1 MYISQFFAS
10 NYRSLKEV
18 TVRFANGK
26 NVIVGK
32 NNCGKSNIIKG
43 IEILVG
49 EKFPTFQPIGD
60 NDFYTYES
68 IDEDTGEVTEVPA
81 ENLFLELTLEGRDL
95 DKDLILSIKKQSAF
109 SHIRKPTD
117 LYQKDKDKGAV
128 IVNYD
133 LFQSLDDLENRQEVD
148 ILESYPSGR
157 VKKTQ
162 WMPAEQLYTFIQTAK
177 RLKVFF
183 CKSRI
188 EEEKMGFGL
197 IVQCAEGHYW
207 VSHFLSKKLRDSLL
221 TTTVISAT
229 RSHKTELRLVHYTW
243 FGKLVAGIWNKN
255 KSQIE
260 KASGKSYEELIRQS
274 AEEIK
279 SRVDI
284 VFASNIQLVKT
295 LLEGAIAH
303 KAISFKFLDNAK
315 DELYKNVQ
323 LFVNDGI
330 DRPINEKGTGI
341 QSAVIIALFSLY
353 CNDYHNNSSLL
364 IAEEPELF
372 LHPQARRVISAEL
385 NKFLNGSETQERQ
398 LIISTH
404 STEYL
409 KHVDL
414 YNITRVFKDST
425 GNFTI
430 AKQLD
435 RDTSGLITLE
445 LKRFIWSNSSEIFF
459 ADKVVLVEGGEVF
472 LIPAIVDKVSGI
484 RQKLDYEN
492 ISVARVNGKGSFLI
506 YAKMLDCF
514 QIDYFIVGDLDC
526 FKDEVRKLADHL
538 KLSTVVDDIGR
549 IKTAIG
555 QMEIDYQRIDDRIKN
570 VEKNFDAQTLKHLFE
585 QFLNGSIDSSSN
597 ELRDI
602 LSYMQTRYTKGD
614 REKVIIDTMG
624 DENFSKLQQT
634 LRNNKIFIWS
644 KGELEDYYQPEVRR
658 LTGSKDIKAL
668 RLSYILNEDEH
679 TIENYMT
686 HIEEISEL
694 VSYILKKSTT

>member
-10 NYRSLKEV
+10 NYRSLKQV
-18 TVRFANGK
+18 VVRFANGK

-60 NDFYTYES
+60 NDFYTYEDV
-68 IDEDTGEVTEVPA
+68 IEDTGEVVEVPS
-81 ENLFLELTLEGRDL
+81 EHLFLEVTLEGRDI
-95 DKDLILSIKKQSAF
+95 DQDMVMSIKKQTAF
-109 SHIRKPTD
+109 SRVKSARD
-117 LYQKDKDKGAV
+117 LYFKDDKTGDI

-133 LFQSLDDLENRQEVD
+133 LFESLDELENRSEIE
-148 ILESYPSGR
+148 ILETYQSGKT
-157 VKKTQ
+157 KKTQ
-162 WMPAEQLYTFIQTAK
+162 WFPAANLIPFLITA
-177 RLKVFF
+177 RNLKVFF
-183 CKSRI
+183 CKSRTD
-188 EEEKMGFGL
+188 EEKTGFGV
-197 IVQCAEGHYW
+197 IVRCSEGHYW
-207 VSHFLSKKLRDSLL
+207 ISHFLSKKLRDSLL

-255 KSQIE
+255 KTLLE
-260 KASGKSYEELIRQS
+260 EASGKTYEELIRLS

-279 SRVDI
+279 GRVDT
-284 VFASNIQLVKT
+284 VFASNINMVKM

-330 DRPINEKGTGI
+330 DRPIQEKGTGI

-385 NKFLNGSETQERQ
+385 NKFLSGSKKQERQ

-414 YNITRVFKDST
+414 FNITRVYKDST

-435 RDTSGLITLE
+435 HDTSTLVTLE
-445 LKRFIWSNSSEIFF
+445 LKRFLWSNNSEIFF
-459 ADKVVLVEGGEVF
+459 ADKVILVEGGEVF
-472 LIPAIVDKVSGI
+472 LIPAIVDKISEVT
-484 RQKLDYEN
+484 QKLDYEN

-506 YAKMLDCF
+506 YARMLDCF
-514 QIDYFIVGDLDC
+514 EIDYLIVGDLDC
-526 FKDEVRKLADHL
+526 YKDEVRKLAEYF
-538 KLSTVVDDIGR
+538 KLNDISEQ
-549 IKTAIG
+549 IMKVKSAIA
-555 QMEIDYQRIDDRIKN
+555 QMEIDYSRIDERIKH
-570 VEKNFDAQTLKHLFE
+570 VEKNFDAQVIQGLFQQIIDGTMDANNAELKE
-585 QFLNGSIDSSSN
+585 IVN
-597 ELRDI
+597 
-602 LSYMQTRYTKGD
+602 YMQSRYTKGD
-614 REKVIIDTMG
+614 REKVIIDTMTPEG
-624 DENFSKLQQT
+624 FTAMQKRLREN
-634 LRNNKIFIWS
+634 RIFIWS
-644 KGELEDYYQPEVRR
+644 KGELENYYQPDTKQ
-658 LTGSKDIKAL
+658 LSGSKDIKAL
-668 RLSYILNEDEH
+668 RLSYTLQEPTEKL
-679 TIENYMT
+679 ET
-686 HIEEISEL
+686 HMVYIEEIKEL
-694 VSYILKKSTT
+694 TEYILKK

>member
-10 NYRSLKEV
+10 NYRSLREV
-18 TVRFANGK
+18 SVRFAKGK

-32 NNCGKSNIIKG
+32 NNCGKSNIIRG
-43 IEILVG
+43 IEILLG
-49 EKFPTFQPIGD
+49 EKFPTFQPISD
-60 NDFYTYES
+60 NDFYTFES
-68 IDEDTGEVTEVPA
+68 VDEDTGEVIEVAA
-81 ENLFLELTLEGRDL
+81 EHLFLEVTLEGRDL
-95 DKDLILSIKKQSAF
+95 DQQMILSIKKQSAF
-109 SHIRKPTD
+109 SRVKNVTDFYRKD
-117 LYQKDKDKGAV
+117 SESGEV

-133 LFQSLDDLENRQEVD
+133 LFQSLDDLENREEIDV
-148 ILESYPSGR
+148 LETYSSGR
-157 VKKTQ
+157 VKKTN
-162 WMPAEQLYTFIQTAK
+162 WMPAAQVYDFIHSAK

-183 CKSRI
+183 CKSRLD
-188 EEEKMGFGL
+188 EEKAGFGL
-197 IVQCAEGHYW
+197 IVQCAEGHFW
-207 VSHFLSKKLRDSLL
+207 ISHFLSKKLRDSLL

-255 KSQIE
+255 KTQIE
-260 KASGKSYEELIRQS
+260 EETGKSYEELIKRS

-284 VFASNIQLVKT
+284 VFASNIQIVKT

-330 DRPINEKGTGI
+330 DRPIHEKGTGI

-364 IAEEPELF
+364 VAEEPELF

-385 NKFLNGSETQERQ
+385 NKFLTGSATQERQ

-414 YNITRVFKDST
+414 FNITRVFKDPA

-435 RDTSGLITLE
+435 RDTSGLVTME
-445 LKRFIWSNSSEIFF
+445 LKRFLWSNNSEIFF
-459 ADKVVLVEGGEVF
+459 ADKVILVEGGEVF
-472 LIPAIVDKVSGI
+472 LMPAIVDKVTGV

-506 YAKMLDCF
+506 YARMLDCF
-514 QIDYFIVGDLDC
+514 QIDYLIVGDLDC

-538 KLSTVVDDIGR
+538 KLTSVVDDIAR

-555 QMEIDYQRIDDRIKN
+555 QMEVDYQRIDDRIKN
-570 VEKNFDAQTLKHLFE
+570 VEKNFDAQVLKSIFE
-585 QFLNGSIDSSSN
+585 QILDGTADLTGN

-602 LSYMQTRYTKGD
+602 VSYMQTRYTKGD
-614 REKVIIDTMG
+614 REKVIIDLIG
-624 DENFSKLQQT
+624 EANFAQLQKT
-634 LRNNKIFIWS
+634 LRDNKIFIWS
-644 KGELEDYYQPEVRR
+644 KGELEHYYQPEVKR

-668 RLSYILNEDEH
+668 QLSYTLNEDEQTLEH
-679 TIENYMT
+679 HMT
-686 HIEEISEL
+686 NIEEIKEL
-694 VSYILKKSTT
+694 VGYILKK

>member
-60 NDFYTYES
+60 NDFYTYETV
-68 IDEDTGEVTEVPA
+68 DEDTGEVIEVPA
-81 ENLFLELTLEGRDL
+81 ENLFLEVTLEGRDL
-95 DKDLILSIKKQSAF
+95 DQDLILSIKKQSAF
-109 SHIRKPTD
+109 SRIRTSGD
-117 LYQKDKDKGAV
+117 FYQKNKDSGAIV
-128 IVNYD
+128 VNYD
-133 LFQSLDDLENRQEVD
+133 LFQSLDDLENRPEVE
-148 ILESYPSGR
+148 ILETYAGGR
-157 VKKTQ
+157 LKKTQ
-162 WMPAEQLYTFIQTAK
+162 WMPAASLYTFIQAAR

-183 CKSRI
+183 CKSRTDD
-188 EEEKMGFGL
+188 EKMGFGL
-197 IVQCAEGHYW
+197 IVQCAEGHFW
-207 VSHFLSKKLRDSLL
+207 LSHFLSKKLRDSLL

-243 FGKLVAGIWNKN
+243 FGKLIAGIWNKN
-255 KSQIE
+255 KSQVE
-260 KASGKSYEELIRQS
+260 EASGRSYEELIRKS

-330 DRPINEKGTGI
+330 DRPIHEKGTGI

-353 CNDYHNNSSLL
+353 CNEYHNNSSLL

-385 NKFLNGSETQERQ
+385 NKFLKGSETQERQ

-414 YNITRVFKDST
+414 FNITRVFKDPA

-435 RDTSGLITLE
+435 RDTSGLVTME
-445 LKRFIWSNSSEIFF
+445 LKRFLWSNNSEIFF
-459 ADKVVLVEGGEVF
+459 ADKVILVEGGEVF
-472 LIPAIVDKVSGI
+472 LIPAIVDKVIGV
-484 RQKLDYEN
+484 RQKLDYDN

-514 QIDYFIVGDLDC
+514 QIDYLIVGDLDC
-526 FKDEVRKLADHL
+526 FKDEVRKLADYL
-538 KLSTVVDDIGR
+538 KLTTVVEDIGR
-549 IKTAIG
+549 IKSAIG
-555 QMEIDYQRIDDRIKN
+555 QMEVDYQRIDDRIKN
-570 VEKNFDAQTLKHLFE
+570 VEKNFDAQVLKHLFE
-585 QFLNGSIDSSSN
+585 QILEGTIDQDST
-597 ELRDI
+597 ELHDI
-602 LSYMQTRYTKGD
+602 VSYMQTRYTKGD

-624 DENFSKLQQT
+624 KESFEKLQQT
-634 LRNNKIFIWS
+634 LRDNKVFIWS
-644 KGELEDYYQPEVRR
+644 KGELEHYYQPEVKR
-658 LTGSKDIKAL
+658 LIGSKDIKAL
-668 RLSYILNEDEH
+668 QLSYILNEDEQ
-679 TIENYMT
+679 TIEQHMIYV
-686 HIEEISEL
+686 EEIKEL
-694 VSYILKKSTT
+694 VNCILRK

>member
-68 IDEDTGEVTEVPA
+68 VDEDTGEVSEVPA
-81 ENLFLELTLEGRDL
+81 ENLFLEVTLEGRDL
-95 DKDLILSIKKQSAF
+95 DRDLILSIKKQSAF
-109 SHIRKPTD
+109 SRIRGPGD
-117 LYQKDKDKGAV
+117 FYQKDPGTGA
-128 IVNYD
+128 IMVNYD
-133 LFQSLDDLENRQEVD
+133 LFQSLDDLENRLEVEVID
-148 ILESYPSGR
+148 TFSGGR
-157 VKKTQ
+157 QKKTQ
-162 WMPAEQLYTFIQTAK
+162 WMPAAQLYAFIQSAR

-183 CKSRI
+183 CKSRVD
-188 EEEKMGFGL
+188 EEKMGFGL
-197 IVQCAEGHYW
+197 IVQCADGHFW
-207 VSHFLSKKLRDSLL
+207 LSHFLSKKLRDSLL

-255 KSQIE
+255 KSQVE
-260 KASGKSYEELIRQS
+260 EASGKTYEELIRHS

-330 DRPINEKGTGI
+330 DRPIHEKGTGI

-353 CNDYHNNSSLL
+353 CNEYHNNSSLL

-414 YNITRVFKDST
+414 FNITRVFKDAA

-435 RDTSGLITLE
+435 RDTSGLVTME
-445 LKRFIWSNSSEIFF
+445 LKRFLWSNNSEIFF
-459 ADKVVLVEGGEVF
+459 ADKVILVEGGEVF

-484 RQKLDYEN
+484 RQKLDYDN
-492 ISVARVNGKGSFLI
+492 ISVARVNGKGAFLI
-506 YAKMLDCF
+506 YARMLDCF
-514 QIDYFIVGDLDC
+514 QIDYLIVGDLDC

-538 KLSTVVDDIGR
+538 KLTTVVEDIGR

-555 QMEIDYQRIDDRIKN
+555 QMEVDYQRIDDRIKN
-570 VEKNFDAQTLKHLFE
+570 VEKNFDAQVLKQLFE
-585 QFLNGSIDSSSN
+585 QVLDGTADPAST
-597 ELRDI
+597 ELCDI
-602 LSYMQTRYTKGD
+602 VSYMQTRYTKGD

-624 DENFSKLQQT
+624 EEAFVRLQQT
-634 LRNNKIFIWS
+634 LRDNKVFIWS
-644 KGELEDYYQPEVRR
+644 KGELEQYYQPGARQ
-658 LTGSKDIKAL
+658 LIGSKDIKAL
-668 RLSYILNEDEH
+668 QLSYILNEDEQL
-679 TIENYMT
+679 IEQHMT
-686 HIEEISEL
+686 HIEEIKEL
-694 VSYILKKSTT
+694 VGHILKK